1 MTDFSGVTRPL
12 FNITV
17 RPDEDTPE
25 DKLGFTWETTKITK
39 RTLEIQ
45 LNFEN
50 PSYISVAADG
60 LDFLEV

>member
-12 FNITV
+12 FNVTV

-25 DKLGFTWETTKITK
+25 DKLGFTWEPTKMTK
-39 RTLEIQ
+39 RTLEVQ